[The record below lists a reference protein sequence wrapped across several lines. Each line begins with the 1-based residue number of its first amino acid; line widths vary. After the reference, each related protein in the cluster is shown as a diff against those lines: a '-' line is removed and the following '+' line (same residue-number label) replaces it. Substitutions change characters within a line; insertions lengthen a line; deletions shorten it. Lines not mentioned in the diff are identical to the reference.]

1 MPDLFILAE
10 GGGSG
15 GNVPMLIL
23 VAALAAFAVAYFI
36 VGPGRG
42 RSGPQRRGDIPLS
55 MRPYHSDEE
64 LETTGMERAMA
75 WGVALAVFSAL
86 FLPIYWVIEPARI
99 NQAVEDQYQQ
109 DVTTG
114 RGLFADACASCHG
127 TNLEGGSAPHPNQD
141 IEAPWPAPT
150 LHNIVA
156 RYQDSEVVPDVR
168 EFIRITIER
177 GRSGTPMP
185 AFGVAYGG
193 QYSDQ
198 QINAMVSYILA
209 VQTGEVGEAQAFEGA
224 SGEDLFGMHCA
235 TCHGQNAEGNVGPQ
249 LLNFFARYGWTG
261 EDDDSLEQARAV
273 AYDTLINGRNVP
285 GKAPMPSFSQVLTDE
300 AIETLI
306 DYIESFQVMEGPRFA
321 QIGGDPDPA
330 DDDGDDAATEENGS

>member
-15 GNVPMLIL
+15 GTVPILIL
-23 VAALAAFAVAYFI
+23 VAALAAFAVAYFV

-42 RSGPQRRGDIPLS
+42 RTGPQRRGDIPLS

-75 WGVALAVFSAL
+75 WGVALAVFAAL
-86 FLPIYWVIEPARI
+86 FLPLYWLIEPDRI
-99 NQAVEDQYQQ
+99 NRAVEDQYQQ
-109 DVTTG
+109 DVNNG

-156 RYQDSEVVPDVR
+156 RYQDSEVVTDVQ

-177 GRSGTPMP
+177 GRAGTPMP
-185 AFGVAYGG
+185 AFGVGEGG
-193 QYSDQ
+193 QYSDA
-198 QINAMVSYILA
+198 QIDAMVAYILS

-224 SGEDLFGMHCA
+224 SGEDLFGANCA
-235 TCHGQNAEGNVGPQ
+235 RCHGDDGEGYVGPQ
-249 LLNFFARYGWTG
+249 LTNFFARYGWTG

-273 AYDTLINGRNVP
+273 AYDAIAYGRNVP
-285 GKAPMPSFSQVLTDE
+285 GKAPMPPFSQVLDDE

-306 DYIESFQVMEGPRFA
+306 DHLESFQQQEGPRFGQLGGEPQA
-321 QIGGDPDPA
+321 QTE
-330 DDDGDDAATEENGS
+330 DDNS